1 MAALAGSAF
10 AAARRTE
17 AQPARV
23 WRIGFIVPQPS
34 SVDPARAA
42 GMAAFHD
49 AMRERGYIAGRDY
62 RLEEHSVDGHNAR
75 YAEIANELV
84 ASRIDLLLVPGTSAA
99 LAAQKATTTIPIVG
113 VDLVSDPVHLGH
125 AVSLA
130 RPGGNLT
137 GIYLDGPGLV
147 GKQLELL
154 RSAVPGLKRVAA
166 VGVAGINGAQLLDVV
181 QAARRLGLA
190 LVPLE
195 IARAEDLDA
204 AFATVVRQGAQ
215 AGPVLPSP
223 LISASADRVAALA
236 LRQRWPV
243 ITVFPHL
250 AQSGALMA
258 YGPDIRDMWRRAA
271 LQLGRILKGEPVATM
286 PIEWPDRFRLVIN
299 ARTAAAL
306 GLTLPPAL
314 RVLADEV
321 LQ

>member
-1 MAALAGSAF
+1 MTPRRQLLLALPWLALAAKAQTRLPRVGVIAPWQAPDTRVPTYGALEAGLAEAGWVDGGTVAIEWRYGGGQRERLRPIAEELVRLQVNALF
-10 AAARRTE
+10 APGALEVAAAR
-17 AQPARV
+17 Q
-23 WRIGFIVPQPS
+23 
-34 SVDPARAA
+34 
-42 GMAAFHD
+42 
-49 AMRERGYIAGRDY
+49 
-62 RLEEHSVDGHNAR
+62 
-75 YAEIANELV
+75 
-84 ASRIDLLLVPGTSAA
+84 
-99 LAAQKATTTIPIVG
+99 ATTTIPIVG
-113 VDLVSDPVHLGH
+113 VDLVSDPVRLGH

-204 AFATVVRQGAQ
+204 VFANVVRQGAQ
-215 AGPVLPSP
+215 AGLLLPSP

-286 PIEWPDRFRLVIN
+286 PIERPDRFRFVIN
-299 ARTAAAL
+299 ARTASAL

>member
-1 MAALAGSAF
+1 VAEAGWVDGGTVAIEWRYGGGQRERLRPIAEELVRLQVNALFAPGALEV
-10 AAARRTE
+10 AAAR
-17 AQPARV
+17 Q
-23 WRIGFIVPQPS
+23 
-34 SVDPARAA
+34 
-42 GMAAFHD
+42 
-49 AMRERGYIAGRDY
+49 
-62 RLEEHSVDGHNAR
+62 
-75 YAEIANELV
+75 
-84 ASRIDLLLVPGTSAA
+84 
-99 LAAQKATTTIPIVG
+99 ATTTIPIVG
-113 VDLVSDPVHLGH
+113 VDLVSDPVRLGH

-204 AFATVVRQGAQ
+204 VFANVVRQGAQ
-215 AGPVLPSP
+215 AGLLLPSP

-271 LQLGRILKGEPVATM
+271 LQLGRILKGEPVAAM
-286 PIEWPDRFRLVIN
+286 PIERPDRFRFVIN